1 MQTQKF
7 SVLYFPKEIAL
18 DFSVT
23 QVINCIVENIKISDI
38 EEMYLFD
45 SSSEDYYL
53 VSDFSNYTSLKD
65 IIKPTFENGSL
76 SMFDF
81 DIQLKNGISIYT
93 HENITVEGR
102 DLDSLFKYVDYIF
115 RFFHLDA
122 TKCKEIIISKPDEV
136 IEFDVN

>member
-65 IIKPTFENGSL
+65 II
-76 SMFDF
+76 
-81 DIQLKNGISIYT
+81 
-93 HENITVEGR
+93 
-102 DLDSLFKYVDYIF
+102 
-115 RFFHLDA
+115 
-122 TKCKEIIISKPDEV
+122 
-136 IEFDVN
+136 